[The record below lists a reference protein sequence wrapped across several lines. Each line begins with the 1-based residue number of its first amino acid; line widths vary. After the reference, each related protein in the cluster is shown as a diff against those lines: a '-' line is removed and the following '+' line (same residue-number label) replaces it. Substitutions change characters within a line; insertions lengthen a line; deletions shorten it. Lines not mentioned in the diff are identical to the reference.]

1 MKSSSRQRRIRP
13 LKVKA
18 ATADSAAE
26 FDNYGAEPNMK
37 LSHAFMVVLALHVV
51 AVGGLFAF
59 NKVKA
64 GHSKVSEKL
73 QTEVAAGQASVTS
86 EEAKPLVP
94 VPVHKMAQEVKKEVA
109 KVAEV
114 SAAPSKPQEQVI
126 PIAPKK
132 MLPQSG
138 QHPREG
144 VDPSSVAPTTSA
156 LTATKNAFL
165 ATKTTATSTAPT
177 TVAPVA
183 SSSAVAALANMT
195 SSTAVVAAPAPQSA
209 AVEGVASTNYTI
221 VKGDNPYKIAK
232 RFHVSY
238 DQLIKF
244 NNISDPRKMQIGQKI
259 RIPSKTPKAAGQ
271 G

>member
-1 MKSSSRQRRIRP
+1 MKSSSRQRRVRS
-13 LKVKA
+13 LKAKA
-18 ATADSAAE
+18 ATVDSSAE

-73 QTEVAAGQASVTS
+73 QTEVAAAQAAVTS

-94 VPVHKMAQEVKKEVA
+94 ASIHEVA
-109 KVAEV
+109 KEVTKVVEAPVAV
-114 SAAPSKPQEQVI
+114 SKPKEQAPPVVAKK
-126 PIAPKK
+126 IATVPVVQT
-132 MLPQSG
+132 P
-138 QHPREG
+138 
-144 VDPSSVAPTTSA
+144 
-156 LTATKNAFL
+156 TATKSAFL
-165 ATKTTATSTAPT
+165 ATKTPTAPT

-183 SSSAVAALANMT
+183 SSAVAAVANMA
-195 SSTAVVAAPAPQSA
+195 SSTAVAAAPVPQPA
-209 AVEGVASTNYTI
+209 AVEAVISTEYTI

-259 RIPSKTPKAAGQ
+259 RIPKKSNG
-271 G
+271 

>member
-13 LKVKA
+13 LKAKA

-73 QTEVAAGQASVTS
+73 QTEVAAGQAAVVA
-86 EEAKPLVP
+86 EETKPLVSAP
-94 VPVHKMAQEVKKEVA
+94 VQQVEKEVA
-109 KVAEV
+109 KVVEAPV
-114 SAAPSKPQEQVI
+114 SSQKIKEQLPPATAKKIVAAPKVVE
-126 PIAPKK
+126 AP
-132 MLPQSG
+132 
-138 QHPREG
+138 
-144 VDPSSVAPTTSA
+144 VVTTP
-156 LTATKNAFL
+156 TATKSAFL
-165 ATKTTATSTAPT
+165 ATKTAAAST

-183 SSSAVAALANMT
+183 ASSAVAAVANMA
-195 SSTAVVAAPAPQSA
+195 SSTATAAPVSEPVPSAPA
-209 AVEGVASTNYTI
+209 ASTEYTI

-244 NNISDPRKMQIGQKI
+244 NNITDPRKMQIGQKI
-259 RIPSKTPKAAGQ
+259 RIPKRSNG
-271 G
+271 